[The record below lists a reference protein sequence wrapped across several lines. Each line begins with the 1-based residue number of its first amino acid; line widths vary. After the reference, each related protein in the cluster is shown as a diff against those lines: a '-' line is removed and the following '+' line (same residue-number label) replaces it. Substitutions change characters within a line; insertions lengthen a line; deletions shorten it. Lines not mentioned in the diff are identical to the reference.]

1 MDFSEYETASEFA
14 EDFESDHEPPKDQL
28 FLKKMIHKTEKLRI
42 YKRIAKIGK
51 SYLEMPAK
59 YDQVVLNICK
69 LKDNSLEKNL
79 ENEISKET
87 FDYKLLSDY
96 KSLKA
101 LATTGTE
108 EFKSQLDEDTEVQ
121 SQKESKLR
129 ELLSKKSEGI
139 RILQLGK
146 DIQTEDVLLS
156 ISNMKKGE
164 ISYFEIEEIGF
175 HPKTKERKLF
185 GKQYYLVELIDFVTI
200 IDVFG
205 NDVAY
210 KIQLDKGEGIR
221 RVNRADQILL
231 KLTLKTSSGE
241 TLWHFDNTEKGKS
254 IGGSNNVQ
262 ESVNVQEIVKIVT
275 QNCESKGGQWLKTNL
290 ESILTNLKI
299 RESAILEF
307 PNDSEKTPKQETFDM
322 LNKIPFCFDSSR
334 LYLGIQGIRN
344 NKKF

>member
-14 EDFESDHEPPKDQL
+14 EEFESDHEPPKDQL
-28 FLKKMIHKTEKLRI
+28 FLKKMIHKTQKLRI

-59 YDQVVLNICK
+59 YDQVVLRICK

-79 ENEISKET
+79 QEEISKDT
-87 FDYKLLSDY
+87 FEYKLLSDY
-96 KSLKA
+96 TSLKK
-101 LATTGTE
+101 LATTGTQS
-108 EFKSQLDEDTEVQ
+108 FKSQSEEESETQ
-121 SQKESKLR
+121 TQRESKLR
-129 ELLSKKSEGI
+129 DLLSENLAEA

-146 DIQTEDVLLS
+146 DVQSEDVLLS

-164 ISYFEIEEIGF
+164 ISYFEIEEVGF

-185 GKQYYLVELIDFVTI
+185 GKEYYLMELIDFVTI

-205 NDVAY
+205 DSVAY

-241 TLWHFDNTEKGKS
+241 TLWSFDNTEKGK
-254 IGGSNNVQ
+254 
-262 ESVNVQEIVKIVT
+262 
-275 QNCESKGGQWLKTNL
+275 
-290 ESILTNLKI
+290 
-299 RESAILEF
+299 
-307 PNDSEKTPKQETFDM
+307 
-322 LNKIPFCFDSSR
+322 
-334 LYLGIQGIRN
+334 Y
-344 NKKF
+344 